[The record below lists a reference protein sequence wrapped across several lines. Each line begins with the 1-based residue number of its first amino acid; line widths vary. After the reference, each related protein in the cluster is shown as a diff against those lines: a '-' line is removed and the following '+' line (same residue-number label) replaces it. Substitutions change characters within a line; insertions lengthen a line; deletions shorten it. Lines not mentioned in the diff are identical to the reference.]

1 MRFFSIFFFCVAA
14 FVVQQGES
22 ITPIWVVGSSTTVSL
37 GGLIAGGLLLKAG
50 AAAVFGLVH
59 LASRG
64 RRGKREIADGLQVDE
79 TDLEILQKEAEAIFT
94 QLDESDPAHCFR
106 RYICELSTGNMEN
119 VSEEHNSFLHLVSQ
133 PLAVHSK
140 AFEYR
145 IASSIGSKTKS
156 TETCQQLYQCPLSGS
171 EIDKIF
177 V

>member
-1 MRFFSIFFFCVAA
+1 MF
-14 FVVQQGES
+14 Q
-22 ITPIWVVGSSTTVSL
+22 
-37 GGLIAGGLLLKAG
+37 
-50 AAAVFGLVH
+50 
-59 LASRG
+59 LASRGRG
-64 RRGKREIADGLQVDE
+64 RRGKREISDGLQVDE

-106 RYICELSTGNMEN
+106 RYICELSTGNMEH
-119 VSEEHNSFLHLVSQ
+119 VSEEHQSFLNLVAQ

-145 IASSIGSKTKS
+145 IASSIGSKTKN

>member
-1 MRFFSIFFFCVAA
+1 M
-14 FVVQQGES
+14 Q
-22 ITPIWVVGSSTTVSL
+22 
-37 GGLIAGGLLLKAG
+37 
-50 AAAVFGLVH
+50 

-64 RRGKREIADGLQVDE
+64 RGGHRRGKREISEGLEVDE

-106 RYICELSTGNMEN
+106 RYICELSTDEMKN
-119 VSEEHNSFLHLVSQ
+119 VSEEHKSFLNLVSQ

-145 IASSIGSKTKS
+145 IASTIGSKTKS